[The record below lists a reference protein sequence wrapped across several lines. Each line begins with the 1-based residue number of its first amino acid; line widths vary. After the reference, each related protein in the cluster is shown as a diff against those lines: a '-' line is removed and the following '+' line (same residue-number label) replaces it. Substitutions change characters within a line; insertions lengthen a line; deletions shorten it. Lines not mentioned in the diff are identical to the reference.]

1 VAAALNELRFRG
13 RADWGTLSL
22 HLLMMRHGR
31 FVSPARCAAT
41 YGGLLVLLALLLLVV
56 LLVRLL

>member
-1 VAAALNELRFRG
+1 V
-13 RADWGTLSL
+13 SL

-41 YGGLLVLLALLLLVV
+41 YAGLIVLLALVLLIV
-56 LLVRLL
+56 LLVRLI